1 MENKERLYKAIE
13 YAKFGEDLIDDRFQ
27 LDDGKPYYCD
37 RFNGINLSSLF
48 SLLIKEAGRLCD
60 HYASDMFYDLKQL
73 YEDLYGDN
81 CVLFEQEEYQTVI
94 GIRESGVDGEGFM
107 LSRMNSGDTNPF
119 TYNYREIFL
128 IKATRTD
135 KGLGGKLSC
144 YRVSPSS
151 MDWYF
156 ERKEKYEKYGL

>member
-13 YAKFGEDLIDDRFQ
+13 YAKLDKDLINDTFQ

-48 SLLIKEAGRLCD
+48 TLLIKEAGRLCD
-60 HYASDMFYDLKQL
+60 YYASDIFYDLKQL
-73 YEDLYGDN
+73 HEDLYGDK

-94 GIRESGVDGEGFM
+94 GIRNSGVDGEVFM
-107 LSRMNSGDTNPF
+107 ISKMNSGDTNPF

-128 IKATRTD
+128 IRAVKT
-135 KGLGGKLSC
+135 KEGLGGKLSC
-144 YRVSPSS
+144 YQVSPSS

-156 ERKEKYEKYGL
+156 THKEKYERYGL